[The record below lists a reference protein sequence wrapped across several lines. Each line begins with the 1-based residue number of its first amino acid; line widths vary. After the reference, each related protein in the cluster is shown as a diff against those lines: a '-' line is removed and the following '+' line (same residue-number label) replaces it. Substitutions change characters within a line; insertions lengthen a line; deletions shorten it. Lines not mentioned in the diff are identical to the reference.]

1 VARFVEAVPSPLR
14 LRFGRA
20 LHRLRRLGLHAR
32 LTAAFAVGALVLSIL
47 LSALAYGFVREEF
60 ADNREEEAA
69 SEVVGNAEVVREFL
83 RTEQIDRRSVL
94 ERLRTPVGGSPVLLS
109 DEQWYPRDI
118 DRGRRELPP
127 ALVQRV
133 TDGEPARMRY
143 RLNGEAL
150 LAVGVPLPAVRAAY
164 FEIVSLDELDDDLR
178 ALALALVAA
187 AVLTT
192 LAGAL
197 LGAAFSRRVLR
208 PLADVRQAATAIAG
222 GRLDTRVAKVDD
234 ADLGALVTSF
244 NDMARALQ
252 ERVEADARFAS
263 DVSHELRSPLTTL
276 AASAEVLVARRDE
289 LTERSQQAL
298 DLLVADVGRFR
309 AMVED
314 LLEISRIDAGAASL
328 ALDDVS
334 VPELVENAVRLTGH
348 GDVPIEIE
356 PGAHHVVASVDKRR
370 VVRVIANLLDNAAKY
385 GGGAERVSV
394 ERVGGEVRIVVE
406 DRGAGVP
413 EGDRE
418 RVFERF
424 SRGAAV
430 VGRRSTGEGVG
441 LGLALV
447 REHVTMHGGR
457 VWIEDRFGGESGAR
471 FVVALPVEAVP
482 PVTEEEQDPG
492 PAGVPAAEVDVV
504 EV

>member
-143 RLNGEAL
+143 RLDGEAL

-164 FEIVSLDELDDDLR
+164 FEIVSLGELDDDLR

>member
-1 VARFVEAVPSPLR
+1 VARFVAAVPSLQS
-14 LRFGRA
+14 RFGRVV
-20 LHRLRRLGLHAR
+20 HRLRRLGLHAR
-32 LTAAFAVGALVLSIL
+32 LTAAFALGALVLSIL
-47 LSALAYGFVREEF
+47 LSGLAYGFVREEF

-83 RTEQIDRRSVL
+83 RTQQIDRRGVL

-118 DRGRRELPP
+118 DRGRKELPP

-133 TDGEPARMRY
+133 TGGEPARMRY
-143 RLNGEAL
+143 RLDGEAL
-150 LAVGVPLPAVRAAY
+150 LAVGVPLPAVNAAY
-164 FEIVSLDELDDDLR
+164 FEIVSLDELDNDLR

-187 AVLTT
+187 GVLTT
-192 LAGAL
+192 VAGAL

-252 ERVEADARFAS
+252 ERVERDTRFAS

-276 AASAEVLVARRDE
+276 AASAEVLTARRDE
-289 LTERSQQAL
+289 LSERSQQAL

-314 LLEISRIDAGAASL
+314 LLEMSRIDAGAAEL
-328 ALDDVS
+328 EPDDVI
-334 VPELVENAVRLTGH
+334 VPELVVNAVRLTGYPH
-348 GDVPIEIE
+348 VPVEVDPSAEDVI
-356 PGAHHVVASVDKRR
+356 AAVDKRR
-370 VVRVIANLLDNAAKY
+370 VVRIIANLLDNARKY
-385 GGGAERVSV
+385 GDGAERVV
-394 ERVGGEVRIVVE
+394 LEHVGGEVRIVVE
-406 DRGAGVP
+406 DRGPGVA
-413 EGDRE
+413 EEDRD

-424 SRGAAV
+424 SRASAF

-447 REHVTMHGGR
+447 KEHVALHGGR
-457 VWIEDRFGGESGAR
+457 VWVEDRFDGRSGAR
-471 FVVALPVEAVP
+471 FVVALPVETP
-482 PVTEEEQDPG
+482 PPTTEVEPDPG
-492 PAGVPAAEVDVV
+492 PAAVPAAEVDVV

>member
-1 VARFVEAVPSPLR
+1 
-14 LRFGRA
+14 
-20 LHRLRRLGLHAR
+20 
-32 LTAAFAVGALVLSIL
+32 
-47 LSALAYGFVREEF
+47 
-60 ADNREEEAA
+60 
-69 SEVVGNAEVVREFL
+69 
-83 RTEQIDRRSVL
+83 
-94 ERLRTPVGGSPVLLS
+94 
-109 DEQWYPRDI
+109 
-118 DRGRRELPP
+118 
-127 ALVQRV
+127 
-133 TDGEPARMRY
+133 
-143 RLNGEAL
+143 
-150 LAVGVPLPAVRAAY
+150 
-164 FEIVSLDELDDDLR
+164 
-178 ALALALVAA
+178 
-187 AVLTT
+187 
-192 LAGAL
+192 
-197 LGAAFSRRVLR
+197 
-208 PLADVRQAATAIAG
+208 
-222 GRLDTRVAKVDD
+222 
-234 ADLGALVTSF
+234 
-244 NDMARALQ
+244 
-252 ERVEADARFAS
+252 
-263 DVSHELRSPLTTL
+263 
-276 AASAEVLVARRDE
+276 
-289 LTERSQQAL
+289 
-298 DLLVADVGRFR
+298 
-309 AMVED
+309 MVED

-348 GDVPIEIE
+348 GDVPLEIE

-457 VWIEDRFGGESGAR
+457 VWIEDRFDGESGAR

-482 PVTEEEQDPG
+482 QVTEEEQDPG

>member
-1 VARFVEAVPSPLR
+1 
-14 LRFGRA
+14 
-20 LHRLRRLGLHAR
+20 
-32 LTAAFAVGALVLSIL
+32 
-47 LSALAYGFVREEF
+47 
-60 ADNREEEAA
+60 
-69 SEVVGNAEVVREFL
+69 VVREFL

-252 ERVEADARFAS
+252 ERVERDTRFAS

-328 ALDDVS
+328 ALDEVS

-370 VVRVIANLLDNAAKY
+370 VVRVLANLLDNAAKY
-385 GGGAERVSV
+385 GGGAERVSL

-406 DRGAGVP
+406 DRGPGVP
-413 EGDRE
+413 EADRE

-424 SRGAAV
+424 SRGASV

-447 REHVTMHGGR
+447 REHVTMLGGR
-457 VWIEDRFGGESGAR
+457 VWIEDRFDGEPGAR

>member
-143 RLNGEAL
+143 RLDGEAL

-164 FEIVSLDELDDDLR
+164 FEIVSLGELDDDLR

-394 ERVGGEVRIVVE
+394 ERVGGEVRIVVD

>member
-1 VARFVEAVPSPLR
+1 MARFVEAVPSPLR

-143 RLNGEAL
+143 RLDGEAI

-164 FEIVSLDELDDDLR
+164 FEIVSLDELDNDLR

-328 ALDDVS
+328 ALDEVS

-457 VWIEDRFGGESGAR
+457 VWIEDRFDGESGAR